1 MSAAKAKK
9 TAKSAVNSRTAASPA
24 QSLPDQ
30 LIARIKQGF
39 YAPGQRLI
47 EADLMTDFGIGRS
60 KVRETL
66 KTLVGE
72 GYLSFEKNR
81 GACVRRFTRQE
92 AVDRA
97 RVREMLEG
105 LAARQVAER
114 GLDKA
119 AREHLKQLQKA
130 LDKGAKDKDFAVYS
144 RLNEEFHEFIL
155 THSGNEYAAAQLKR
169 LTVPLFRQQFTGLFR
184 ADGLFARNDDHHKIT
199 EAILAADP
207 DAAEQAMREHVGNG
221 IRDMLALRDDEFA

>member
-1 MSAAKAKK
+1 MPAKAAEA
-9 TAKSAVNSRTAASPA
+9 TSV
-24 QSLPDQ
+24 QSLSDQ
-30 LIARIKQGF
+30 LIERIKRGV

-47 EADLMTDFGIGRS
+47 EADLMTDFAIGRS
-60 KVRETL
+60 QVRETL

-97 RVREMLEG
+97 RVREVLEG

-114 GLDKA
+114 RLDKVG
-119 AREHLKQLQKA
+119 RQQLKQLQKD
-130 LDKGAKDKDFAVYS
+130 LDKGAKDRDFGNYS

-155 THSGNEYAAAQLKR
+155 VHSGNVYAADLLKR
-169 LTVPLFRQQFTGLFR
+169 LSVPLFRRQFTGLFTTTE
-184 ADGLFARNDDHHKIT
+184 GLFTRNEDHRKIT
-199 EAILAADP
+199 QAILDENP
-207 DAAEQAMREHVGNG
+207 EAAEQAMREHVNNG
-221 IRDMLALRDDEFA
+221 ICAMLALPDDVFA

>member
-1 MSAAKAKK
+1 MNAKVAKA
-9 TAKSAVNSRTAASPA
+9 TVP
-24 QSLPDQ
+24 SLPDQ
-30 LIARIKQGF
+30 LITRIKRGF

-47 EADLMTDFGIGRS
+47 EAELMTDFAIGRS

-66 KTLVGE
+66 KILVGE

-114 GLDKA
+114 RLDKT
-119 AREHLKQLQKA
+119 ARQQLRQLQKA
-130 LDKGAKDKDFAVYS
+130 LDKGAKDRDFNTYS
-144 RLNEEFHEFIL
+144 ALNEEFHDFIL
-155 THSGNEYAAAQLKR
+155 LHSGNAYAADMLKR
-169 LTVPLFRQQFTGLFR
+169 LSVPLFRQQFIGLFTIE
-184 ADGLFARNDDHHKIT
+184 GLFTRNEDHRRIT
-199 EAILAADP
+199 QAILDEDP
-207 DAAEQAMREHVGNG
+207 DAAERAMREHVGNG
-221 IRDMLALRDDEFA
+221 IRAMLTLDDDMFA

>member
-1 MSAAKAKK
+1 MTAKAAEA
-9 TAKSAVNSRTAASPA
+9 TSVE
-24 QSLPDQ
+24 SLSDQ
-30 LIARIKQGF
+30 LIARIKRGV

-60 KVRETL
+60 QVRETL

-97 RVREMLEG
+97 RVREALEG

-114 GLDKA
+114 KLDKA
-119 AREHLKQLQKA
+119 SRAQLKQLQKD
-130 LDKGAKDKDFAVYS
+130 LDKGAKDRDFNTYS

-155 THSGNEYAAAQLKR
+155 VHSGNLYAGDLLKR
-169 LTVPLFRQQFTGLFR
+169 LSVPLFRQQFTGLFTTTE
-184 ADGLFARNDDHHKIT
+184 GLFNRNEDHRKIT
-199 EAILAADP
+199 QAILDENP
-207 DAAEQAMREHVGNG
+207 EAAEQAMREHVGNG
-221 IRDMLALRDDEFA
+221 IRAMLALPDDVFA

>member
-1 MSAAKAKK
+1 MPAKAAEA
-9 TAKSAVNSRTAASPA
+9 TSV
-24 QSLPDQ
+24 QSLSDQ
-30 LIARIKQGF
+30 LIARIKRGF
-39 YAPGQRLI
+39 YAPGQRLV
-47 EADLMTDFGIGRS
+47 EADLMADFVIGRS
-60 KVRETL
+60 QVRETL

-114 GLDKA
+114 KLDKGS
-119 AREHLKQLQKA
+119 RQQLKQLQKD
-130 LDKGAKDKDFAVYS
+130 LDRGAKDKDFNSYS

-155 THSGNEYAAAQLKR
+155 VHSGNVYAADLLRR
-169 LTVPLFRQQFTGLFR
+169 LSVPLFRQQFTGLFTIE
-184 ADGLFARNDDHHKIT
+184 GLFTRNEDHRKIT
-199 EAILAADP
+199 QAILDEDP
-207 DAAEQAMREHVGNG
+207 DAAESAMREHVGNG
-221 IRDMLALRDDEFA
+221 IRAMQLLPDDVFA

>member
-1 MSAAKAKK
+1 MNAKKKAAKS
-9 TAKSAVNSRTAASPA
+9 TSVH
-24 QSLPDQ
+24 SLPDQ
-30 LIARIKQGF
+30 LIARIKRGF

-47 EADLMTDFGIGRS
+47 EADLMTDFDIGRS
-60 KVRETL
+60 MVRETL

-97 RVREMLEG
+97 HVREVLEG

-114 GLDKA
+114 RLDKA
-119 AREHLKQLQKA
+119 ARQQLKQLQKD
-130 LDKGAKDKDFAVYS
+130 LDKGAKDKDFNTYS

-155 THSGNEYAAAQLKR
+155 VHSGNVYAADMLKR
-169 LTVPLFRQQFTGLFR
+169 LSVPLFRQQFTGLFTIE
-184 ADGLFARNDDHHKIT
+184 GLFTRNEDHRKIT
-199 EAILAADP
+199 QAILDEDP
-207 DAAEQAMREHVGNG
+207 DAAERAMREHVGNG
-221 IRDMLALRDDEFA
+221 IRAMLSLPDDVFA

>member
-1 MSAAKAKK
+1 MKAKAASAAR
-9 TAKSAVNSRTAASPA
+9 SSTAAAVP
-24 QSLPDQ
+24 SLPDQ

-119 AREHLKQLQKA
+119 ARTQLKQLQKA
-130 LDKGAKDKDFAVYS
+130 LDKGAKDKDFSTYS
-144 RLNEEFHEFIL
+144 QLNEEFHDFIL
-155 THSGNEYAAAQLKR
+155 THSGNAYAADLLER
-169 LTVPLFRQQFTGLFR
+169 LSVPLFRTQFTGLFT
-184 ADGLFARNDDHHKIT
+184 ADGLFARNEDHRRIS
-199 EAILAADP
+199 EAILAEDP
-207 DAAEQAMREHVGNG
+207 EAAERAMREHVGNG
-221 IRDMLALRDDEFA
+221 IRAMLTLRDDEFA

>member
-1 MSAAKAKK
+1 MSVKAAEA
-9 TAKSAVNSRTAASPA
+9 TSV
-24 QSLPDQ
+24 QSLSDQ
-30 LIARIKQGF
+30 LIERIKRGV

-47 EADLMTDFGIGRS
+47 EADLMTDFAIGRS
-60 KVRETL
+60 QVRETL

-97 RVREMLEG
+97 RVREVLEG

-114 GLDKA
+114 RLDKVS
-119 AREHLKQLQKA
+119 RQQLKQLQKE
-130 LDKGAKDKDFAVYS
+130 LDKGAKDRDFNNYS

-155 THSGNEYAAAQLKR
+155 VHSGNVYAADLLKR
-169 LTVPLFRQQFTGLFR
+169 LSVPLFRRQFTGLFTTTE
-184 ADGLFARNDDHHKIT
+184 GLFTRNEDHRKIT
-199 EAILAADP
+199 QAILDENSE
-207 DAAEQAMREHVGNG
+207 AAEQAMREHVNNG
-221 IRDMLALRDDEFA
+221 IRAMLALPDDVFA

>member
-1 MSAAKAKK
+1 MPAKVAEA
-9 TAKSAVNSRTAASPA
+9 TSL
-24 QSLPDQ
+24 QSLSDQ
-30 LIARIKQGF
+30 LIARIKRGV

-60 KVRETL
+60 QVRETI

-114 GLDKA
+114 RLDKVS
-119 AREHLKQLQKA
+119 RQQLKQLQKD
-130 LDKGAKDKDFAVYS
+130 LDKGAKDRDFNNYS
-144 RLNEEFHEFIL
+144 RLNEEFHDFIL
-155 THSGNEYAAAQLKR
+155 VHSGNVYAADLLKR
-169 LTVPLFRQQFTGLFR
+169 LTVPLFRQQFTGLFTTTE
-184 ADGLFARNDDHHKIT
+184 GLFTRNEDHRKIT
-199 EAILAADP
+199 QAILNEDP
-207 DAAEQAMREHVGNG
+207 DAAEQAMRQHVSNG
-221 IRDMLALRDDEFA
+221 IRAMLTLPDDVFA

>member
-1 MSAAKAKK
+1 MNAKAPKA
-9 TAKSAVNSRTAASPA
+9 TSAQA
-24 QSLPDQ
+24 LPDQ
-30 LIARIKQGF
+30 LIARIKRGF

-47 EADLMTDFGIGRS
+47 EAELMTDFAIGRS

-66 KTLVGE
+66 KILVGE

-114 GLDKA
+114 RLDKDS
-119 AREHLKQLQKA
+119 RQQLKQLQKA
-130 LDKGAKDKDFAVYS
+130 LDKSAKDKDFGTYS
-144 RLNEEFHEFIL
+144 ALNEEFHDFIL
-155 THSGNEYAAAQLKR
+155 VHSGNVYAADMLKR
-169 LTVPLFRQQFTGLFR
+169 LSVPLFRQQFTGLFTIE
-184 ADGLFARNDDHHKIT
+184 GLFTRNEDHRKIT
-199 EAILAADP
+199 QAILDENP
-207 DAAEQAMREHVGNG
+207 DAAEAAMREHVGNG
-221 IRDMLALRDDEFA
+221 IRAMMKLDDDVFA

>member
-1 MSAAKAKK
+1 MNAKAAASAASA
-9 TAKSAVNSRTAASPA
+9 TAEIDSVQALSE
-24 QSLPDQ
+24 Q
-30 LIARIKQGF
+30 LITRIKQGF

-119 AREHLKQLQKA
+119 ARAQLKQLQKA
-130 LDKGAKDKDFAVYS
+130 LDKGAKDKDFNTYS
-144 RLNEEFHEFIL
+144 GLNEEFHEFIL
-155 THSGNEYAAAQLKR
+155 THSGNVYAADLLKR
-169 LTVPLFRQQFTGLFR
+169 LSVPLFRQQFNGMFTIE
-184 ADGLFARNDDHHKIT
+184 GLFARNEDHRKIT
-199 EAILAADP
+199 EAILAEDP
-207 DAAEQAMREHVGNG
+207 EAAERAMREHVGNG
-221 IRDMLALRDDEFA
+221 IRAMQTLPDDVFA